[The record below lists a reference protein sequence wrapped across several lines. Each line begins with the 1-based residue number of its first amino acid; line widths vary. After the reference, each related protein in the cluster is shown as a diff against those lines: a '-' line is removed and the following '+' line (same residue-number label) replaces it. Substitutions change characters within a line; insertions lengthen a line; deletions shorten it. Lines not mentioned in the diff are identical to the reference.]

1 MAENKHSAASVYTEE
16 SSPAEISRRVSEH
29 LAPEILD
36 FLRSKANGDI
46 ANINALTGYSNK
58 LVRIIFDSGRSM
70 IVKQSQY
77 DWAAPR
83 FRSARRAS
91 SLLRQQT
98 DIIAPE
104 HIAVPDEITEVPTL
118 AYWYLSAPTLK
129 ELWPELSQYQKK
141 EATVSLG
148 GLLKKMHSINVS
160 GYGALT
166 SDESFSSAVNY
177 VYSDLCERLE
187 PTIGAKW
194 PDILP
199 VVYELIERIEDNQE
213 KAEDPVLIHN
223 DFHIG
228 NVLCT
233 RDTNNVNCIGL
244 LDLEEAGGGCW
255 ELDLAR
261 AVTLHHPL
269 FAGGNLKGNCLDN
282 FGQLIVNG
290 YDKKPDTELLRLFRV
305 YHLLNLGLYSAMNQK
320 HEHATDI
327 GNKARQLLNGAA
339 GFVDNQPNS

>member
-1 MAENKHSAASVYTEE
+1 MAENSNSAASVYTEQG
-16 SSPAEISRRVSEH
+16 SQAEISQRSSEY
-29 LAPEILD
+29 LSREILH
-36 FLRSKANGDI
+36 FLKSKANGNI

-58 LVRIIFDSGRSM
+58 LVRIVFDSGRSM

-83 FRSARRAS
+83 FQSARRAS
-91 SLLRQQT
+91 SLLRNQT

-104 HIAVPDEITEVPTL
+104 HIAVPDEITEMPTL

-129 ELWPELSQYQKK
+129 ELWPELSQSQKK

-160 GYGALT
+160 GYGALS
-166 SDESFSSAVNY
+166 SDESYSSALAY
-177 VYSDLCERLE
+177 MYTDLYERLE

-199 VVYELIERIEDNQE
+199 VVYELMQLTESAQE
-213 KAEDPVLIHN
+213 QEQEATLIHN

-233 RDTNNVNCIGL
+233 LEGDNVNCIGL

-269 FAGGNLKGNCLDN
+269 FAGGNLRGNCLDN
-282 FGQLIVNG
+282 FGQLIVKG
-290 YDKKPDTELLRLFRV
+290 YDEKPDAELLRLFRV
-305 YHLLNLGLYSAMNQK
+305 YHLLNLGLYSAMNEK
-320 HEHATDI
+320 HEHARNI
-327 GNKARQLLNGAA
+327 GKEASQLLNRAA
-339 GFVDNQPNS
+339 SI